1 VIRDPWIRQET
12 IADGAAADCTNGVCH
27 RMHGKGKYTDPEGVP
42 WVGKFFNGKY
52 ESGRSYVT
60 LR

>member
-1 VIRDPWIRQET
+1 
-12 IADGAAADCTNGVCH
+12 
-27 RMHGKGKYTDPEGVP
+27 MHGKGKYTDPEGVP